1 MLPVGGGRRG
11 GDVRTGGRG
20 SRCGQDPLAG
30 GTATVTVGGLSE
42 EIAGTAGQI
51 GGRSYMQEGWR
62 M

>member
-11 GDVRTGGRG
+11 GDVRTRGRG

-42 EIAGTAGQI
+42 EIAGTAG
-51 GGRSYMQEGWR
+51 
-62 M
+62 